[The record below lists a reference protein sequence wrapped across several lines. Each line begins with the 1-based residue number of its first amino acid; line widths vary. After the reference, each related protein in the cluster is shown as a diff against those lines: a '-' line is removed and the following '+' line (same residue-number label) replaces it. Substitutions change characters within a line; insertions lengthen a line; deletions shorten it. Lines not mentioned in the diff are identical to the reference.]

1 MREGDYMSGY
11 IAVIIML
18 LALSAFFSATET
30 AYTSLNRIKMKNLA
44 ADDDRRAEKVLK
56 LDANYDKLLSTILVG
71 NNIAN
76 ICLTSV
82 ATVMCV
88 KLYGAN
94 LGATV
99 STVGVTIVVLIFGE
113 ISPKTIAKENADAFA
128 MFSAPAVN
136 ALVILFTPVTVLFS
150 FLKAL
155 LSKLFKANQNN
166 AFNEDEL
173 ITIVEEAKTEGSLGA
188 EQSELITNA
197 IEFNDVE
204 AIDIITPRVDIVA
217 IEKGEDIDEIG
228 KVFRE
233 SGLSRLPV
241 YDDDLDNIIGVLNQ
255 KDFHNNDLKE
265 ASDVDKYVKPVAYVA
280 ESLKASVLLKKM
292 QSMKTHLAIV
302 VDEYGGTTGLVTM
315 EDIIEELVGKIYDE
329 HDAVE
334 LRDVTPIGNG
344 AYTVAGGA
352 NLEKFFEI
360 FDEEIETDATT
371 INGWVMIE
379 LDRLPRS
386 GDKFTYNSKHKTFNV
401 RVTKADSRRALMTYI
416 KVENRQDEE

>member
-1 MREGDYMSGY
+1 MTGYSAY
-11 IAVIIML
+11 IAAIVGLIM
-18 LALSAFFSATET
+18 LSAFFSATET
-30 AYTSLNRIKMKNLA
+30 AYTSLNRIKIKNMA
-44 ADDDRRAEKVLK
+44 ADDNRRAMKVLK
-56 LDANYDKLLSTILVG
+56 LDENYDKLLSTILVG

-82 ATVMCV
+82 ATVMCIQ
-88 KLYGAN
+88 LYGEN

-99 STVGVTIVVLIFGE
+99 ATAGVTILVLIFGE
-113 ISPKTIAKENADAFA
+113 VSPKSIAKDHADAFA
-128 MFSAPAVN
+128 MTSAP
-136 ALVILFTPVTVLFS
+136 VIGAMMVVLTPITVLFS
-150 FLKAL
+150 AL
-155 LSKLFKANQNN
+155 RVLLDKLFKSEGSN

-173 ITIVEEAKTEGSLGA
+173 ITIVEEAKTEGSIGA

-217 IEKGEDIDEIG
+217 VEKGEELEEIG
-228 KVFRE
+228 RVFKE

-255 KDFHNNDLKE
+255 KDFHNNE
-265 ASDVDKYVKPVAYVA
+265 IARASDVDRFIKPVAYVA

-292 QSMKTHLAIV
+292 QSMKTHIAIV

-334 LRDVTPIGNG
+334 MRDVTPIGNN

-352 NLEKFFEI
+352 NLEKFFEL
-360 FDEEIETDATT
+360 FDEEIDVDATT

-379 LDRLPRS
+379 LDRLPKS
-386 GDKFTYNSKHKTFNV
+386 GDHFVYRSKHRVFNV
-401 RVTKADSRRALMTYI
+401 RVTKADARRALMTYI
-416 KVENRQDEE
+416 KVEKREEE

>member
-1 MREGDYMSGY
+1 
-11 IAVIIML
+11 ML
-18 LALSAFFSATET
+18 
-30 AYTSLNRIKMKNLA
+30 
-44 ADDDRRAEKVLK
+44 
-56 LDANYDKLLSTILVG
+56 
-71 NNIAN
+71 
-76 ICLTSV
+76 
-82 ATVMCV
+82 
-88 KLYGAN
+88 
-94 LGATV
+94 
-99 STVGVTIVVLIFGE
+99 
-113 ISPKTIAKENADAFA
+113 
-128 MFSAPAVN
+128 
-136 ALVILFTPVTVLFS
+136 
-150 FLKAL
+150 
-155 LSKLFKANQNN
+155 
-166 AFNEDEL
+166 
-173 ITIVEEAKTEGSLGA
+173 EAKTEGSLGA

-217 IEKGEDIDEIG
+217 IEKGEDIEKIG

-255 KDFHNNDLKE
+255 KDFHNNDLKV

-360 FDEEIETDATT
+360 FDEEIESDATT